1 MEDSLKKTEV
11 ELALLT
17 EIDRLLSEVE
27 YVMLFID
34 VLKLVINPLKGKFR
48 FWGSHLDSI
57 LECLFLY
64 ILLYNIS

>member
-34 VLKLVINPLKGKFR
+34 VLKLVINTLKGKFQ